1 MPSSIISQPH
11 PILLLPVLSFLSLLA
26 ITFSSSD
33 DPSINCSSSSTCGG
47 VSISYPFW
55 RSDGPPSF
63 SAVHC
68 GYPGFGIACEEDKQQ
83 PILQI
88 GSGHYYKVTNIDY
101 ANGTINLTDMDVV
114 LATPDTIRCP
124 RSLRN
129 FTFSS
134 DVASSLNYTGA
145 DANLTF
151 FFGCSVGDP
160 SQWNDFPQQNVIP
173 CVSYGDKSSF
183 VFPSNGVPH
192 EIRGVTCED
201 VVVAPV
207 LRHFIWDP
215 LGDPASVFSDAL
227 NYGFQL
233 SWIAGAPKGCGECER
248 SGRLCCFDQT
258 HSSGRTFCSN
268 GTRDGDCPGYQSSK
282 QSWRKAESALD
293 LSSTYRIEEESD

>member
-1 MPSSIISQPH
+1 MPSSI

-68 GYPGFGIACEEDKQQ
+68 GYPGFGIACELEDKQQ

-88 GSGHYYKVTNIDY
+88 GSDHYYKVTNIDY
-101 ANGTINLTDMDVV
+101 TNRTINLTDMDVV
-114 LATPDTIRCP
+114 LATPDTIGCP
-124 RSLRN
+124 RSLHN

-151 FFGCSVGDP
+151 FFGCSVNDP
-160 SQWNDFPQQNVIP
+160 SPWNDFPQQNVIP
-173 CVSYGDKSSF
+173 CVGYGDKSSF
-183 VFPSNGVPH
+183 VFPSNGIPP
-192 EIRGVTCED
+192 EIRAVPCED

-207 LRHFIWDP
+207 LLHFLATYDFIE
-215 LGDPASVFSDAL
+215 AL
-227 NYGFQL
+227 NHGFQL
-233 SWIAGAPKGCGECER
+233 AWIAGAPEGCEECER
-248 SGRLCCFDQT
+248 SGRRCCFNQT
-258 HSSGRTFCSN
+258 RSFCSDATPA
-268 GTRDGDCPGYQSSK
+268 GYCPGMASCLP
-282 QSWRKAESALD
+282 A
-293 LSSTYRIEEESD
+293 LSSTSFALTK